1 MVKESV
7 KSSDDYTDDDAL
19 SSPWI
24 RWGKVGDCIF
34 GTLISVT
41 PRTAMNQNSGKM
53 ETSLVYEIKAD
64 GGEYH
69 DMDDKKNP
77 IEPAVVIN
85 PGDIFNV
92 GDHFTIHPIMKNVKL
107 GQKIKIAF
115 TEEKPSRTKG
125 NAPMKVRKVF
135 SKGVMDQE
143 WLDEQEAKTVTGDD
157 NF

>member
-1 MVKESV
+1 MSKDS
-7 KSSDDYTDDDAL
+7 KTRDDYSDDDAL

-24 RWGKVGDCIF
+24 KWGKIGDCIF

-41 PRTAMNQNSGKM
+41 PRTQKNQYTGK
-53 ETSLVYEIKAD
+53 EESTLVYEIKAD

-69 DMDDKKNP
+69 DIDEKKNP
-77 IEPAVVIN
+77 IEPAIVIN
-85 PGDIFNV
+85 PGDVFNV

-115 TEEKPSRTKG
+115 TEEKPSKTKG
-125 NAPMKVRKVF
+125 NAPMKVRKVY
-135 SKGVMDQE
+135 SKGVMDEE
-143 WLDEQEAKTVTGDD
+143 WLKEKEAAAAAADD